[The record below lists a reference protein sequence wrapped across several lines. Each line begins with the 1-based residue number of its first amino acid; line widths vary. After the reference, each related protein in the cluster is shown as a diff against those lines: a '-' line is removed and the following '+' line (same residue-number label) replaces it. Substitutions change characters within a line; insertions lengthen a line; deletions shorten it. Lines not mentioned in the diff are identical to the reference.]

1 MTTERILSPAHSLF
15 EASFSLLETAFPPE
29 ERRTRADHIRF
40 LEKPDFHCCALKNED
55 GFCGILFYWEAETF
69 IFLEHFAILP
79 HLRGQ
84 GLGAAALSLLKSL
97 GKPVILEIEPPCDE
111 MTQRRYGFYRRNG
124 FLMNPFFHLQ
134 AKLRQADEADVELKV
149 LSFPQL
155 LSQEAYDAF
164 YAYMLQEIDIRNNQ

>member
-1 MTTERILSPAHSLF
+1 
-15 EASFSLLETAFPPE
+15 
-29 ERRTRADHIRF
+29 
-40 LEKPDFHCCALKNED
+40 
-55 GFCGILFYWEAETF
+55 
-69 IFLEHFAILP
+69 
-79 HLRGQ
+79 
-84 GLGAAALSLLKSL
+84 
-97 GKPVILEIEPPCDE
+97 